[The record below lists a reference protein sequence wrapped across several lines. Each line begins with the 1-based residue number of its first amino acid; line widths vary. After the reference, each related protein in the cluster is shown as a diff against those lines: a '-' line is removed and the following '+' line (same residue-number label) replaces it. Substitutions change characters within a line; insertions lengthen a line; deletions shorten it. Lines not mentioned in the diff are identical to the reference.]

1 MKIRKIAAVAV
12 TTVLTV
18 TMLTGCT
25 TFNNFKEA
33 FLQQKKSSDVTIQI
47 GIYEPMSGA
56 DSDAAKAEIK
66 GIELAHEVYPNIQE
80 AGCHTGKLW
89 ERILYDRRQT
99 DQRC

>member
-12 TTVLTV
+12 TAVLTV

-56 DSDAAKAEIK
+56 DSDSSGTGTYIGSRLAFRGRLVRASSVAAFKS
-66 GIELAHEVYPNIQE
+66 LSEV
-80 AGCHTGKLW
+80 A
-89 ERILYDRRQT
+89 
-99 DQRC
+99 

>member
-12 TTVLTV
+12 TAVLTV

-56 DSDAAKAEIK
+56 DSDAAKAAMLPRLRSK
-66 GIELAHEVYPNIQE
+66 GSNWHMKYTLI
-80 AGCHTGKLW
+80 
-89 ERILYDRRQT
+89 
-99 DQRC
+99 